1 MVSNAKGS
9 DRMKVVVIGS
19 GSWGTGLAQVLCD
32 NNVDVMIYGNCE
44 SEIND
49 INNNHRNSKYF
60 ENVDINPNLKAT
72 MDIQVVK
79 GADIVLLS
87 VPTIAVESVC
97 KEIDAILDKKTI
109 IVNASK
115 GFHPETFE
123 RMSCVIRENICEE
136 HLSSVVSLIGPSHAE
151 EVVIRMLTT
160 ICAISLNEDDAK
172 VVQETFSNDYLRIYT
187 GNDEIGS
194 EIGVAIKNA
203 IAVASGVLS
212 GLGYGDNTR
221 AALITRG
228 LMEMTRY
235 GIAMGGRQE
244 TFMGLT
250 GMGDLIVTC
259 TSKHS
264 RNFQAGYEIGQ
275 HDSAKYFWDN
285 NTKTVEG
292 VRTAK
297 AVHETAK
304 QMGIDMPIVD
314 EIYRVLFEDEK
325 PSISAKN
332 LMLRDL
338 KTEINL

>member
-1 MVSNAKGS
+1 
-9 DRMKVVVIGS
+9 MKTVVIGS

-32 NNVDVMIYGNCE
+32 NKEDVIIYGNCE
-44 SEIND
+44 SEILD
-49 INNNHRNSKYF
+49 IQNNHKNSKYF
-60 ENVDINPNLKAT
+60 EDVELNPNLCAT
-72 MDIQVVK
+72 TDINVVK
-79 GADIVLLS
+79 DADVIVLS
-87 VPTIAVESVC
+87 VPTIAIESVC
-97 KEIDAILDKKTI
+97 KEVDALLDHKV
-109 IVNASK
+109 IVVNTSK

-123 RMSCVIRENICEE
+123 RMSEVIRKNISPE

-160 ICAISLNEDDAK
+160 ICAVSLNEEDAQK
-172 VVQETFSNDYLRIYT
+172 IQKLFSNDYLRIYT
-187 GNDEIGS
+187 GTDEIGS
-194 EIGVAIKNA
+194 EIGVAVKNA
-203 IAVASGVLS
+203 IALASGVLY

-235 GIAMGGRQE
+235 GVALGGKQE

-250 GMGDLIVTC
+250 GIGDLIVTC

-264 RNFQAGYEIGQ
+264 RNFQAGYEIGK
-275 HDSAKYFWDN
+275 HNSAKYFWEN

-297 AVHETAK
+297 AVYENAK
-304 QMGIDMPIVD
+304 RLGIDMPIVN
-314 EIYRVLFEDEK
+314 EIYRVMFEDKNPED
-325 PSISAKN
+325 SAKD

-338 KTEINL
+338 KAEIRF

>member
-1 MVSNAKGS
+1 
-9 DRMKVVVIGS
+9 MKTVVIGS

-32 NNVDVMIYGNCE
+32 KKKDVIIYGNCE

-49 INNNHRNSKYF
+49 IEQNHRNSKF
-60 ENVDINPNLKAT
+60 FDDVEINPELHAT
-72 MDIQVVK
+72 MDINVVK
-79 GADIVLLS
+79 DADMIVLS
-87 VPTIAVESVC
+87 VPTIAIESVC
-97 KEIDAILDKKTI
+97 RQINPLIKEKTI

-123 RMSCVIRENICEE
+123 RMSCVIRNNISEDK
-136 HLSSVVSLIGPSHAE
+136 LSSVVSLIGPSHAE

-160 ICAISLNEDDAK
+160 ICAISLNEEDAK
-172 VVQETFSNDYLRIYT
+172 IVQQEFSNNYLRIYT
-187 GNDEIGS
+187 GTDEIGS
-194 EIGVAIKNA
+194 EVGVALKNA
-203 IAVASGVLS
+203 IAVASGVLY

-228 LMEMTRY
+228 LIEMTRF
-235 GIAMGGRQE
+235 GIAMGGKQE

-264 RNFQAGYEIGQ
+264 RNFQAGYEIGKAN
-275 HDSAKYFWDN
+275 DAKIFWDT

-297 AVHETAK
+297 AVHELAAK
-304 QMGIDMPIVD
+304 MHIEMPIISQ
-314 EIYRVLFEDEK
+314 IYKVLYEGKK
-325 PSISAKN
+325 PSESAVD
-332 LMLRDL
+332 LMMRDL
-338 KTEINL
+338 KSEMNL